1 MENLPPLSLS
11 KQKSIRKLRQKK
23 YRKSENAFIGEGFR
37 LFDAASKSP
46 QTAIIDI
53 ILSSTLAGCKQA
65 EGVIK
70 EAKKRNI
77 PVFSASDKLVQALS
91 DEVTPSGL
99 IFTIKKLPMTAQDL
113 VATQAAVILYLDRI
127 TDPGNMGAI
136 IRSAAWFGVNDV
148 VLSPGC
154 VDPFNSKSVRATAG
168 AVFET
173 RIYPDIGFDWLYR
186 QFKDKKYA
194 FIATVAG
201 DGKSPNQWHIK
212 GKSLIFFGQEASG
225 LSAQI
230 LEAADLWLTIPGSGK
245 IESLNLS
252 VAAGVILYEV
262 FNRQI
267 QNK

>member
-23 YRKSENAFIGEGFR
+23 YRQSENAFIGEGFR

-91 DEVTPSGL
+91 DEVTPSVL
-99 IFTIKKLPMTAQDL
+99 IFTIKKLPMTA
-113 VATQAAVILYLDRI
+113 
-127 TDPGNMGAI
+127 DPGNMGAI